1 MDRILFVGLVK
12 IELPDHT
19 ILLCDGGFLIVDGE
33 EYSSSDPYFGTIEK
47 LESLEEGVGDEV
59 PAGRLTFLP
68 KSTAAAADLSAP
80 GMQGSRVRFYI
91 AEVDEATGTVIG
103 TPDLR
108 ADMQTDQTILRT
120 GRGIRKLE
128 MMFVSRLERLF
139 SINEGNSLSPRFH
152 KTVWPGELGEDN
164 ATGVGVAVA
173 WGVEGAPRGSTYSGG
188 GVPGWGGT
196 DLQDFMNAY

>member
-1 MDRILFVGLVK
+1 
-12 IELPDHT
+12 
-19 ILLCDGGFLIVDGE
+19 
-33 EYSSSDPYFGTIEK
+33 
-47 LESLEEGVGDEV
+47 
-59 PAGRLTFLP
+59 
-68 KSTAAAADLSAP
+68 
-80 GMQGSRVRFYI
+80 
-91 AEVDEATGTVIG
+91 
-103 TPDLR
+103 
-108 ADMQTDQTILRT
+108 
-120 GRGIRKLE
+120 

>member
-68 KSTAAAADLSAP
+68 KSTAAAADLSGAGHAGQP
-80 GMQGSRVRFYI
+80 CAVLHRG
-91 AEVDEATGTVIG
+91 
-103 TPDLR
+103 
-108 ADMQTDQTILRT
+108 
-120 GRGIRKLE
+120 GR
-128 MMFVSRLERLF
+128 
-139 SINEGNSLSPRFH
+139 
-152 KTVWPGELGEDN
+152 
-164 ATGVGVAVA
+164 
-173 WGVEGAPRGSTYSGG
+173 
-188 GVPGWGGT
+188 
-196 DLQDFMNAY
+196 